1 MKCKITVKKINPF
14 MSFGKMPLA
23 NGFLKK
29 KDFPKEFFYNL
40 EIGFSNKLSLFQI
53 NDHPSPPQMFNK
65 KYPFFT
71 GSSNFMKIHFKNY
84 SNYIKKKISNGSKLI
99 EIGSNDGTFLSN
111 FDKKKFDVVGVE
123 PSKNVSEI
131 ARSNGI
137 KSINKFFNRDIIK
150 SIKNYKHNTDIICG
164 ANVICHIPK
173 LKELIK
179 TIDIL
184 LSKNGEF
191 IFEEPYMG
199 SMFEKTSYDQIYDE
213 HIYMFSCTSIKKIF
227 KLFDLNLINA
237 IPQKTHGGSMRYVI
251 SRKKIESKNLI
262 KILDYEKKMNLDN
275 LQSCINFKK
284 KCEISKKKLNEK
296 INSIKK
302 SGKNICGY
310 AATSKSTTI
319 LNYCKIGPEKIDY
332 ICDTTKEKIDKFSPG
347 KHIPIKSMSYFK
359 KNKPDFV
366 FLLGWNHKKEI
377 FKKEKNFIKKKQW
390 FAHIKI

>member
-1 MKCKITVKKINPF
+1 MKCKITGRKINPF

-111 FDKKKFDVVGVE
+111 FDKKKFDVIGVE
-123 PSKNVSEI
+123 PSKNVSDI

-137 KSINKFFNRDIIK
+137 NSINKFFNRDIIK
-150 SIKNYKHNTDIICG
+150 SIKNYKHNTNIICG

-319 LNYCKIGPEKIDY
+319 LNYCEIGPEKIDY

-377 FKKEKNFIKKKQW
+377 FKKEKNFIKKKKW

>member
-1 MKCKITVKKINPF
+1 MKCKITKEKINPF

-29 KDFPKEFFYNL
+29 KDFTKEFFYNL
-40 EIGFSNKLSLFQI
+40 EIGFSHKLSLFQI
-53 NDHPSPPQMFNK
+53 NEHPTPPQMFNN

-71 GSSNFMKIHFKNY
+71 GSSKFMKIHFKNY
-84 SNYIKKKISNGSKLI
+84 SDYIKKQMINGSKLI

-111 FDKKKFDVVGVE
+111 FDKKKFDIIGVE
-123 PSKNVSEI
+123 PSKNVSDI
-131 ARSNGI
+131 AKSHGI
-137 KSINKFFNRDIIK
+137 KSINRFFNRDIIK
-150 SIKNYKHNTDIICG
+150 SIRSYKHNTDMICA

-173 LKELIK
+173 LVELIK
-179 TIDIL
+179 TVEIL
-184 LSKNGEF
+184 LSKNGKF

-199 SMFEKTSYDQIYDE
+199 SMFKKTSYDQIYDE

-227 KLFDLNLINA
+227 KLFDLNLVNA
-237 IPQKTHGGSMRYVI
+237 IPQTTHGGSMRYVI
-251 SRKKIESKNLI
+251 SRKKNESKILNR
-262 KILDYEKKMNLDN
+262 ILDYEKKMNLDN

-284 KCEISKKKLNEK
+284 KCEISKKQLNNK
-296 INSIKK
+296 INLIKR

-319 LNYCKIGPEKIDY
+319 LNYCNIGPKKIDY
-332 ICDTTKEKIDKFSPG
+332 ICDTTKEKINKYSPG

>member
-1 MKCKITVKKINPF
+1 
-14 MSFGKMPLA
+14 
-23 NGFLKK
+23 
-29 KDFPKEFFYNL
+29 
-40 EIGFSNKLSLFQI
+40 
-53 NDHPSPPQMFNK
+53 
-65 KYPFFT
+65 
-71 GSSNFMKIHFKNY
+71 
-84 SNYIKKKISNGSKLI
+84 
-99 EIGSNDGTFLSN
+99 
-111 FDKKKFDVVGVE
+111 
-123 PSKNVSEI
+123 
-131 ARSNGI
+131 
-137 KSINKFFNRDIIK
+137 
-150 SIKNYKHNTDIICG
+150 
-164 ANVICHIPK
+164 
-173 LKELIK
+173 
-179 TIDIL
+179 
-184 LSKNGEF
+184 
-191 IFEEPYMG
+191 
-199 SMFEKTSYDQIYDE
+199 
-213 HIYMFSCTSIKKIF
+213 
-227 KLFDLNLINA
+227 
-237 IPQKTHGGSMRYVI
+237 MRYVI

>member
-1 MKCKITVKKINPF
+1 MKCKITGEKIKPF

-29 KDFPKEFFYNL
+29 KDFGKEFFYNL

-53 NDHPSPPQMFNK
+53 NDHPNPPQMFNS

-71 GSSNFMKIHFKNY
+71 GSSKLMKIHFKNY
-84 SNYIKKKISNGSKLI
+84 SDYIKKQIVNGSKLI

-111 FDKKKFDVVGVE
+111 FDKKKFEVIGIE
-123 PSKNVSEI
+123 PSKNVSDI
-131 ARSNGI
+131 AKSNGI
-137 KSINKFFNRDIIK
+137 RSVNKFFNRNIIK
-150 SIKNYKHNTDIICG
+150 SIKSYKHNTDIICG

-173 LKELIK
+173 LTELIK

-184 LSKNGEF
+184 LSKNGKF

-199 SMFEKTSYDQIYDE
+199 SMFKKTSYDQIYDE
-213 HIYMFSCTSIKKIF
+213 HIYMFSCTSVKKIF
-227 KLFDLNLINA
+227 KLFDLNLEDA
-237 IPQKTHGGSMRYVI
+237 IPQKTHGGSMRYII
-251 SRKKIESKNLI
+251 SRKKIENKRLN
-262 KILDYEKKMNLDN
+262 KILDYEKIMNLDN

-284 KCEISKKKLNEK
+284 KCEISKKKLNNK
-296 INSIKK
+296 INLIKK
-302 SGKNICGY
+302 TGKNICGY

-319 LNYCKIGPEKIDY
+319 LNYCNIGPEKIDY

-347 KHIPIKSMSYFK
+347 KHIPIKNMSYFK

-377 FKKEKNFIKKKQW
+377 FKKERNFIKKKQW